1 MATQAKVRNGT
12 EIRAVKTRLDG
23 TQVDLGIVS
32 AEYDNPIR
40 QFWWKC
46 WGKPRAD
53 ARIRAENKRSAQGQ
67 KE

>member
-1 MATQAKVRNGT
+1 M
-12 EIRAVKTRLDG
+12 VKTRLDG

-40 QFWWKC
+40 QWWWRV

-53 ARIRAENKRSAQGQ
+53 ARIRAENKHSQAPEGG
-67 KE
+67 